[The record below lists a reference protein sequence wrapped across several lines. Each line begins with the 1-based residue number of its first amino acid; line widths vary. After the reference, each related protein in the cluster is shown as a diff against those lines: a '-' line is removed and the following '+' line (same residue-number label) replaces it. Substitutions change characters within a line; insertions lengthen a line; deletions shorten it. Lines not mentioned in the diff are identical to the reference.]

1 MQITTP
7 DIGVD
12 QATVAEILVKVGD
25 TIAVDDSIVL
35 LESDKASVEVP
46 STAAGV
52 VKSIAVALGDQVS
65 EGAVLIELEA
75 ESNTTNEAQSA
86 QTQEVKASKLESEP
100 EAVEKTAPA
109 AAQVESKSEVG
120 SNTSSSSSS
129 SSSSSIV
136 DVQIPDIGVEK
147 ALVGEILVN
156 VGDEIELDQSI
167 VVVES
172 DKATVEV
179 PSTVAGTVES
189 IEIKEGDS
197 IKEGVVVLKVKV
209 AGTTAVESQ
218 KDVLASTPEAVA
230 SESQAQ
236 PNTAQAITTSTTA
249 QSSAVE
255 IAVPDLGVDK
265 ATVSEILVKVGDTVE
280 AQQSLCVVESDKA
293 SVEVPSSVAGII
305 TAIHVELNQAVKQGV
320 ALVTIESTSNVAAKT
335 LSKTE
340 TKPETQSAN
349 VAKVQT
355 AQSAQASSMTET
367 STSSAQATDKL
378 TAAQQADN
386 AKVYAGPAVRKL
398 ARELGVVLAQVKAS
412 GPHERVM
419 KEDVFAFVKSRL
431 TAPQVAAPTAAVA
444 VASGLPK
451 LPDFSAFGGVE
462 EKSMTRLQ
470 QVSVPQLSLNN
481 FIPQVTQFDLADITE
496 LEAWRGELKAN
507 FKKDGISL
515 TILAFIAKAVAHLL
529 KDEPYFA
536 SHLAD
541 DQKTVLLRKEIHMGI
556 AVATP
561 DGLTVPV
568 LRHPDQKSIKQI
580 AIELGEL
587 SQKARDKK
595 LSPKDLQGANFT
607 ITSLG
612 SIGGTAF
619 TPLVNWPQVA
629 ILGISPATMQPVWN
643 GQSFDP
649 KLMLPLSLS
658 YDHRVI
664 NGADAA
670 RFTNKL
676 TKLLSDIRSLLL

>member
-1 MQITTP
+1 MQIKTP

-12 QATVAEILVKVGD
+12 KATVAEILVKVGD
-25 TIAVDDSIVL
+25 TIAIDDSLVL

-46 STAAGV
+46 STSAGI
-52 VKSIAVALGDQVS
+52 VKSIAVALGDSVS
-65 EGAVLIELEA
+65 EGTVLIELEA
-75 ESNTTNEAQSA
+75 ENEASTAENSAETVSQSDPVPEQSA
-86 QTQEVKASKLESEP
+86 EAKTEPKAEQK
-100 EAVEKTAPA
+100 VEEISTHSA
-109 AAQVESKSEVG
+109 
-120 SNTSSSSSS
+120 SNSSSSV
-129 SSSSSIV
+129 V

-147 ALVGEILVN
+147 ALVGEILVK
-156 VGDEIELDQSI
+156 VGDSIEVDQSI

-189 IEIKEGDS
+189 VEIKEGDT

-209 AGTTAVESQ
+209 VGEAAAQTTPQSVET
-218 KDVLASTPEAVA
+218 A
-230 SESQAQ
+230 QAQ
-236 PNTAQAITTSTTA
+236 PTQATPTDVKTSA
-249 QSSAVE
+249 SSEPSNRSTPSVVE

-265 ATVSEILVKVGDTVE
+265 ATVSEILVQVGDTVE

-293 SVEVPSSVAGII
+293 SVEVPSTVAGKI

-320 ALVTIESTSNVAAKT
+320 ALVTIESTSTVSKAAAQTKATASEHDQQAKPAEVAPETAKVD
-335 LSKTE
+335 SVAQTE
-340 TKPETQSAN
+340 TVTGA
-349 VAKVQT
+349 
-355 AQSAQASSMTET
+355 
-367 STSSAQATDKL
+367 DKL

-398 ARELGVVLAQVKAS
+398 ARELGVVLAQVKAT

-431 TAPQVAAPTAAVA
+431 TAPQAAPVAPAA

-451 LPDFSAFGGVE
+451 LPDFSAFGGAEV
-462 EKSMTRLQ
+462 KAMTRLQ

-481 FIPQVTQFDLADITE
+481 YIPQVTQFDLADITE

-507 FKKDGISL
+507 FKKEGISL

-529 KDEPYFA
+529 KEEPYFA

-541 DQKTVLLRKEIHMGI
+541 DQKSVILRKEIHMGI

-568 LRHPDQKSIKQI
+568 LRNPDQKSIKQI

-643 GQSFDP
+643 GSGFDP
-649 KLMLPLSLS
+649 KLILPLSLS

-670 RFTNKL
+670 RFTHKL
-676 TKLLSDIRSLLL
+676 TKLLADIRTLLL